1 MNKNI
6 SLPFISLIFI
16 SIILGCNDKPKNLTT
31 ARNLVKEYY
40 ESGKFDE
47 ELSTIIKN
55 AKEEFERVDIKEN
68 SVVIFDVD
76 ETALDNYEL
85 AKSMGFGYV

>member
-1 MNKNI
+1 MNRYLSLAVVLII
-6 SLPFISLIFI
+6 SLT
-16 SIILGCNDKPKNLTT
+16 IIIGCKDEPMNLST
-31 ARNLVKEYY
+31 AKKLVKEYY
-40 ESGKFDE
+40 ESGKYDE
-47 ELSTIIKN
+47 ELISVINISKS
-55 AKEEFERVDIKEN
+55 EFENVDIKEN